1 MARKALVCCEELVAL
16 IVTNLGRRDLAR
28 YCSVSKLWN
37 QCCRWQLAHGRG
49 LGFLIAPAEGSKLW
63 MCDSNSGEEQWVP
76 LGISDSAV
84 LGTCEGLVLI
94 ESGGVLAIGEPSVK
108 RWKLLWRPRI
118 DAISAW
124 LGRVEGQLLI
134 LIIDKSGAVQKY
146 DFANDSWIDVCRPS
160 RRIALMEECVL
171 IRGGCYRLFRKHR
184 TFDGI
189 YKLDLRRGVW
199 DKMHLSRESARK
211 FEFGTEKKVVEW
223 RGKALMYSLKVFDQE
238 EELRE
243 GRGFDTPRLYELL
256 VDEGK
261 VVELPTRLDAANILS
276 PELAEVVSDDYDL
289 FWITGDRDVFKYSVV
304 DSFFNK
310 LVSPKQPWRPP
321 PEVKKNRTALSS
333 SQPGAKLSKSIFVD
347 RISVMKADAISVPPS
362 CSGVHLAHDIIVKL
376 LAILGG
382 GAPSGTVL
390 GINENLGHARKSL
403 RPELF
408 RVIEDAVRL
417 LSSSVSPSR
426 ILRNREMDSVPYR
439 AGTSR
444 PIMARKAW
452 AMVVCCEELV
462 ALIVTNLGRRDLA
475 RCCSVSKLWNR
486 CCRWQ
491 LAHGR
496 GLGFLIAAAKGS
508 KLWMCDSNTGEEQ
521 WAPLGIAHS
530 EVVGTC
536 EGLVLLESGGVLAIG
551 EPSVKRWKLLWRPRI
566 DTKSAWLG
574 HVQGQLLIL
583 IIDKSGAVQK
593 YDCAT
598 DSWID
603 VCCGS
608 RRISLMEAGVL
619 IRGGCYRLF
628 RRHRMFDDIYKLD
641 PRRGV
646 WDKMHMSRQSTHKF
660 EYLMVSQKVV
670 EWRGKAL
677 MYTLKLFDREEELR
691 EGRAFDTPR
700 LYELLAD
707 EGKVVELPT
716 RLDAAMLNPYQY
728 ELVSDDYD
736 LFWITRKRD
745 VVKYSVVDSSFDKL
759 AQGFD
764 TAPNLLLEAGA
775 YYYIPDGGEA
785 LSRNILSHLPDLPH
799 DY

>member
-1 MARKALVCCEELVAL
+1 MARKAWAMVVCCEELVAL
-16 IVTNLGRRDLAR
+16 IVTNLGRRDLGR

-124 LGRVEGQLLI
+124 LGRVQGQLLI

-146 DFANDSWIDVCRPS
+146 DFASDSWIDVCRPS

-223 RGKALMYSLKVFDQE
+223 RGKTLMYSLKVFDQE

-243 GRGFDTPRLYELL
+243 CRGFDTPRLYELL

-310 LVSPKQPWRPP
+310 LSFARV
-321 PEVKKNRTALSS
+321 VVITTLSFS
-333 SQPGAKLSKSIFVD
+333 IWSCQEGFSEAAMAGATGGQEEWDSLVLFSARSKAVQH
-347 RISVMKADAISVPPS
+347 
-362 CSGVHLAHDIIVKL
+362 VHLAHDIIVKL

-390 GINENLGHARKSL
+390 GINENLGHVRKS
-403 RPELF
+403 
-408 RVIEDAVRL
+408 IEDAVQL
-417 LSSSVSPSR
+417 LSSSVSPSVSKR
-426 ILRNREMDSVPYR
+426 RMDLVPYR

-536 EGLVLLESGGVLAIG
+536 EGLVLIESGGVLAIG

-574 HVQGQLLIL
+574 RVHGQLLIL

-603 VCCGS
+603 VCRPS
-608 RRISLMEAGVL
+608 RRIALMEECVL

-628 RRHRMFDDIYKLD
+628 RKHRTFDGIYKLD
-641 PRRGV
+641 LRRGV
-646 WDKMHMSRQSTHKF
+646 WDKMHMSRKSTHKF